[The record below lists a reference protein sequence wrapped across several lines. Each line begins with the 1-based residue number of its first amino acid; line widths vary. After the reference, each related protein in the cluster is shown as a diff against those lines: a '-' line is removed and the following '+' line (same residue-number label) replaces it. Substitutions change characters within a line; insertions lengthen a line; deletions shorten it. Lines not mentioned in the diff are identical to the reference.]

1 MPVNASPRPWP
12 ALHRPA
18 PQQPAL
24 QRPVPQQP
32 ARAAPCWALAAGLV
46 LSLLALTSAPA
57 HAEFP
62 DRPIKIVVPYPP
74 GGTTDLLARAIAPRL
89 AERLAQPVVVENRAG
104 AGGVIGSLA
113 VAKAAPD
120 GHTLVFGT
128 IASHAILPVLQKPAP
143 YDALKDFAPVT
154 LVAHTPNVLIAN
166 LAAPIRSVAELLAL
180 ARAKPGSLNF
190 GSTSLGGSPHMS
202 GELLKSMA
210 RLDMVHVPY
219 KGGGPM
225 LIDLMGG
232 QIPIAFDN
240 LPSSMTHIRAGKIR
254 ALAITTAKRWP
265 GAPEIP
271 TLAEAGVPGYESAAW
286 FGLLAP
292 AGTPAATLAL
302 LQRHVAAILRQ
313 PEIEAQFLQQGAEAV
328 GNTPEE
334 FGKLIAADLQKWARV
349 VEATGVKLE

>member
-1 MPVNASPRPWP
+1 MPMTSLRRPW
-12 ALHRPA
+12 L
-18 PQQPAL
+18 
-24 QRPVPQQP
+24 V
-32 ARAAPCWALAAGLV
+32 AGLT
-46 LSLLALTSAPA
+46 LALLALGVAPA
-57 HAEFP
+57 RAEFP
-62 DRPIKIVVPYPP
+62 DRPLKIVVPYPP

-89 AERLAQPVVVENRAG
+89 AERLGQAVVVENRAG
-104 AGGVIGSLA
+104 AGGVIGALA
-113 VAKAAPD
+113 VAKSAPD
-120 GHTLVFGT
+120 GHTLIFGT

-166 LAAPIRSVAELLAL
+166 TAAPIRSVAELLAL
-180 ARAKPGSLNF
+180 ARSKPGGLNF

-202 GELLKSMA
+202 GELLKWMA
-210 RLDMVHVPY
+210 KIDMVHVPY

-240 LPSSMTHIRAGKIR
+240 LPSSMAHIRAGKIR
-254 ALAITTAKRWP
+254 ALAITTTKRWP

-292 AGTPAATLAL
+292 AGTPAAAVAL

-313 PEIEAQFLQQGAEAV
+313 PEVEAQFVQQGAEAV
-328 GNTPEE
+328 GNTPQE
-334 FGKLIAADLQKWARV
+334 FAQLIAAELQKWTQV
-349 VEATGVKLE
+349 VAATGVKLE